1 MSTDGSNSYITINT
15 TTGLV
20 YDILFKDDF
29 CYKGVYSNNLFTC
42 FHDNLTD
49 NLIKNLKNCVN
60 NIMNVITDFGDFFE
74 AIRKNKYKCNI
85 LLK

>member
-20 YDILFKDDF
+20 YDILFKDEF

-49 NLIKNLKNCVN
+49 NLIKNLKN
-60 NIMNVITDFGDFFE
+60 
-74 AIRKNKYKCNI
+74 
-85 LLK
+85 

>member
-49 NLIKNLKNCVN
+49 NLIKNLKKLCQQHYECHYR
-60 NIMNVITDFGDFFE
+60 FWRFF
-74 AIRKNKYKCNI
+74 
-85 LLK
+85 